1 MVSGAGPDRR
11 VETSAVFAMIGASPR
26 SEGLVD
32 YVGRD
37 DKGFVVT
44 GEEAAATRTSPS
56 TGTERTEAR

>member
-1 MVSGAGPDRR
+1 MISGNGPDRR

-32 YVGRD
+32 YVGQD

-44 GEEAAATRTSPS
+44 GDEARRHPDFPV
-56 TGTERTEAR
+56 TGTGRTEAR